1 MNTKRIVTAA
11 AAATLLLVGAAVL
24 QAHDL
29 FLKLDSYLV
38 PANAPVRVAV
48 LNGTFQESED
58 PVAPGR
64 LDGLDLV
71 AGGQRFALPRNA
83 WSAEGDTSWLS
94 FRTRGSGT
102 YVIGASI
109 QPREIHLDAADFNSY
124 LAHDGIVD
132 VLVQRAEDRELD
144 RPARERYSKHVKAV
158 FQVGED
164 RSGGFDVALGHRAEL
179 VPLENPYTLGAGDV
193 LPLRVIVGG
202 RIVDGQM
209 VIAGGEGE
217 DGQAFEEQ
225 SVRSDQEGVARV
237 HLRRAGRWYVKFI
250 HMVEADD
257 PELEYVSRWA
267 TLTFEVR

>member
-1 MNTKRIVTAA
+1 MNTRKIVVAGLT
-11 AAATLLLVGAAVL
+11 ATLLLVGAAVL

-29 FLKLDSYLV
+29 FFKLDSYLV

-71 AGGQRFALPRNA
+71 AAGQRSGLPRSA

-94 FRTRGSGT
+94 FRTRDAGT
-102 YVIGASI
+102 YVIGASTR
-109 QPREIHLDAADFNSY
+109 PREIRLEAEDFNYY
-124 LAHDGIVD
+124 LAHEEILD
-132 VLVQRAEDRELD
+132 VLVRRAEERELD

-164 RSGGFDVALGHRAEL
+164 RSGGFDVVLGHRAEL
-179 VPLENPYTLGAGDV
+179 VPLENPYTLDPGDV
-193 LPLRVIVGG
+193 LPVRVIV
-202 RIVDGQM
+202 DGKPIEGLT

-217 DGQAFEEQ
+217 DGQAFDAR
-225 SVRSDQEGVARV
+225 SVRSDREGVARV
-237 HLRRAGRWYVKFI
+237 PLHRPGRWYVKFI